1 MVPVLYAIDAQPLV
15 AWLRNEP
22 SYASVQALVAG
33 AKSGTLELRLTTVN
47 AGEVEYGV
55 ERALGAAVGHRALE
69 VMQDIAEIQ
78 WVDLELASR
87 AAWLKLR
94 SGMGYAD
101 CFAAALA
108 HRDGIPLITGDPD
121 FRRVE
126 DLVRIAWL
134 DDLRI

>member
-1 MVPVLYAIDAQPLV
+1 MAPVLYAIDAHPIVGAFCQEAFRPI
-15 AWLRNEP
+15 
-22 SYASVQALVAG
+22 VQAA
-33 AKSGTLELRLTTVN
+33 AAAALEERITLRLTAVN

-55 ERALGAAVGHRALE
+55 ERALGADAGRQALGAIQE
-69 VMQDIAEIQ
+69 WTEIH

-87 AAWLKLR
+87 AAWIKLR
-94 SGMGYAD
+94 SRMGYAD

-121 FRRVE
+121 FHRVE

-134 DDLRI
+134 EDVRF

>member
-1 MVPVLYAIDAQPLV
+1 MAPILYAIDAQPLV
-15 AWLRNEP
+15 GAFRQEACRP
-22 SYASVQALVAG
+22 IVQAAVSA
-33 AKSGTLELRLTTVN
+33 ALEERITLRLTAIN

-55 ERALGAAVGHRALE
+55 ERALGATAGHQALE
-69 VMQDIAEIQ
+69 SIQLWTEIQ
-78 WVDLELASR
+78 WIDLELASR
-87 AAWLKLR
+87 ASWFKLR

-121 FRRVE
+121 FHRVE

-134 DDLRI
+134 EDVRF